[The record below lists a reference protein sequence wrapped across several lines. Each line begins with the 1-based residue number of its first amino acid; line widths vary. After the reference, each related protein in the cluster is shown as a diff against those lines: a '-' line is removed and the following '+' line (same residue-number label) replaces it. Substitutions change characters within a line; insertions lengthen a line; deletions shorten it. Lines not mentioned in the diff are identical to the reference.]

1 MSKILIVEDDV
12 FLRDG
17 LCEILSKENYTVT
30 VASTVSQ
37 AKKFIDTDSFNLL
50 IFDVMLPDGNGFDLC
65 MSVREKDSNIPILFL
80 TACDDEVQVVR
91 GLDAGADDYVTKP
104 FSPKVLVAKVKALL
118 KRTREDIDT
127 SSQEYNGLV
136 INKLSKEVKVN
147 DVVKVMVNGNRIQGK
162 VIDIDHNIIT
172 VVIQT
177 YYGTKDIIFVKDKM
191 ENVEKV
197 VNSLEELAKVR
208 GISIR

>member
-65 MSVREKDSNIPILFL
+65 MSVREKDSNIPILFFISAFWSADANMYL
-80 TACDDEVQVVR
+80 KPANTTA
-91 GLDAGADDYVTKP
+91 ATA
-104 FSPKVLVAKVKALL
+104 
-118 KRTREDIDT
+118 
-127 SSQEYNGLV
+127 
-136 INKLSKEVKVN
+136 
-147 DVVKVMVNGNRIQGK
+147 
-162 VIDIDHNIIT
+162 
-172 VVIQT
+172 
-177 YYGTKDIIFVKDKM
+177 
-191 ENVEKV
+191 
-197 VNSLEELAKVR
+197 
-208 GISIR
+208 SI

>member
-1 MSKILIVEDDV
+1 MI
-12 FLRDG
+12 
-17 LCEILSKENYTVT
+17 
-30 VASTVSQ
+30 
-37 AKKFIDTDSFNLL
+37 
-50 IFDVMLPDGNGFDLC
+50 
-65 MSVREKDSNIPILFL
+65 
-80 TACDDEVQVVR
+80 
-91 GLDAGADDYVTKP
+91 
-104 FSPKVLVAKVKALL
+104 
-118 KRTREDIDT
+118 
-127 SSQEYNGLV
+127 
-136 INKLSKEVKVN
+136 KVN

-172 VVIQT
+172 VVIQS